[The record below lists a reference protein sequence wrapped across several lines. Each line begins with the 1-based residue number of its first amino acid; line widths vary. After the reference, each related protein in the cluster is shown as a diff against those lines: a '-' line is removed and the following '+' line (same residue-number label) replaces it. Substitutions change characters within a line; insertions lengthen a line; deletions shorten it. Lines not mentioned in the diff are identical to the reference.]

1 VDILENYDLKKR
13 KKMRIYTLL
22 YIIALMLACS
32 LGVNAQN
39 NPFMGNRSNRVG
51 HGNPDV
57 TMGNVPNGQVGHAQ
71 MPFNNRQA
79 GMPMQVENVASAPSF
94 VQPVAVETEGG
105 FLEADF
111 PVDNPRFAWLPPT
124 ANNAP
129 TARFVY
135 DFRMMRVIPGQEIYD
150 AAERGAVA
158 FQQLGLLTPS
168 CIIPQNVVVSL
179 KESGTE
185 LYVVRVTARLA
196 PGSPRVAMTNGGRSQ
211 IMVLKLKSE
220 PVQINE

>member
-1 VDILENYDLKKR
+1 MDFLENYDLKKR

-57 TMGNVPNGQVGHAQ
+57 TMGNVPNGQVGRGQA
-71 MPFNNRQA
+71 PFNNRQA
-79 GMPMQVENVASAPSF
+79 GMPMQVQNVASPPSF

-129 TARFVY
+129 NARFVY

>member
-1 VDILENYDLKKR
+1 MSV
-13 KKMRIYTLL
+13 
-22 YIIALMLACS
+22 
-32 LGVNAQN
+32 
-39 NPFMGNRSNRVG
+39 
-51 HGNPDV
+51 
-57 TMGNVPNGQVGHAQ
+57 
-71 MPFNNRQA
+71 
-79 GMPMQVENVASAPSF
+79 SAF
-94 VQPVAVETEGG
+94 
-105 FLEADF
+105 
-111 PVDNPRFAWLPPT
+111 
-124 ANNAP
+124 
-129 TARFVY
+129 
-135 DFRMMRVIPGQEIYD
+135 QEIYD

>member
-1 VDILENYDLKKR
+1 
-13 KKMRIYTLL
+13 
-22 YIIALMLACS
+22 MLACT

-39 NPFMGNRSNRVG
+39 NSFMGNRPNR
-51 HGNPDV
+51 
-57 TMGNVPNGQVGHAQ
+57 
-71 MPFNNRQA
+71 A
-79 GMPMQVENVASAPSF
+79 GMSMEMQNVASPPSF

-111 PVDNPRFAWLPPT
+111 PVDNPRFAWLPSI

-135 DFRMMRVIPGQEIYD
+135 DFRMMRVVPGQEIYD

-196 PGSPRVAMTNGGRSQ
+196 PGSPHVAMTNGGKSQ

-220 PVQINE
+220 PMKIYE